1 MKKNK
6 ILVILSFLLIVVL
19 FLLISFYMQDNSER
33 IRELIGGNFNGALL
47 YILILILSIVFAP
60 VSSIPLIP
68 VASMLWG
75 WVIAGTLSIIGWT
88 IGSVI
93 AFYISKKYGQ
103 PVVRKFV
110 SIEKINKIDELVPEK
125 NLFLWIVF
133 LRIVIPT
140 DILSYALGLLK
151 RIDGKSY
158 LLGTLVGIAPF
169 AFIFAYVGELS
180 LNNQMIV
187 FLIFTSIALLYFLV
201 RQLTRN
207 VKRQQV

>member
-1 MKKNK
+1 
-6 ILVILSFLLIVVL
+6 
-19 FLLISFYMQDNSER
+19 
-33 IRELIGGNFNGALL
+33 
-47 YILILILSIVFAP
+47 
-60 VSSIPLIP
+60 
-68 VASMLWG
+68 
-75 WVIAGTLSIIGWT
+75 
-88 IGSVI
+88 
-93 AFYISKKYGQ
+93 KYGQ